1 MATKYS
7 AIKKSHVL
15 AKTSGRCAYC
25 GVPLSDESLTIDHI
39 HPKNHGGDNSVP
51 NLLASCRPCN
61 TAKGSKTIEQ
71 WRRFYAVKLVTGK
84 TIFGQEQVDYLFKN
98 GLFPAIGA
106 SESFQFYF
114 QTGGDQ

>member
-1 MATKYS
+1 M
-7 AIKKSHVL
+7 
-15 AKTSGRCAYC
+15 
-25 GVPLSDESLTIDHI
+25 
-39 HPKNHGGDNSVP
+39 
-51 NLLASCRPCN
+51 
-61 TAKGSKTIEQ
+61 EQ
-71 WRRFYAVKLVTGK
+71 WRRFYAVKSVTGK

>member
-1 MATKYS
+1 MTTKYS
-7 AIKKSHVL
+7 AIKKSNVM
-15 AKTSGRCAYC
+15 AKTSGKCAYC
-25 GVPLSDESLTIDHI
+25 GVSLSGESLTIDHVL
-39 HPKNHGGDNSVP
+39 PKNRGGDNSVS

-61 TAKGSKTIEQ
+61 TAKGAKTMEQ
-71 WRRFYAVKLVTGK
+71 WRRFYAVKSVTGK